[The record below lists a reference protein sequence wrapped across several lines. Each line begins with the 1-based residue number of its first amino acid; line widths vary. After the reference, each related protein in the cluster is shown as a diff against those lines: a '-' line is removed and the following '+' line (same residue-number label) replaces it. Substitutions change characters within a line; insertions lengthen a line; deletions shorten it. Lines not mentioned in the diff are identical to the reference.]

1 MNHVKPISIIVAITE
16 NNGIGKNNQ
25 LLVHLPQDLK
35 WFKRITQGHKV
46 IMGKNTFF
54 SLPKR
59 PLQGRINVVL
69 SDIPGEQIDG
79 CLVAYSIEG
88 VIEQCDENQE
98 NFIIGGASVYRQ
110 FLPCAQKLY
119 ITKIHTS
126 LEADTYFPEI
136 DPLLWEIIESE
147 KHFADE
153 KHPYDYTFTIY
164 RRIQK

>member
-25 LLVHLPQDLK
+25 LLVHLPEDLK
-35 WFKRITQGHKV
+35 SFKRITQGHKV
-46 IMGKNTFF
+46 IMGKNTYF

-59 PLQGRINVVL
+59 PLPGRINVVL
-69 SDIPGEQIDG
+69 SDIPGEQIGG
-79 CLVAYSIEG
+79 CLSAYSIDG
-88 VIEQCDENQE
+88 VIEKCDENQE

-110 FLPCAQKLY
+110 FLPYAQKLY

-126 LEADTYFPEI
+126 IEADTFFPEI
-136 DPLLWEIIESE
+136 DPLLWEVIESE

-153 KHPYDYTFTIY
+153 KHPFDYTFMIY
-164 RRIQK
+164 KRIQK

>member
-1 MNHVKPISIIVAITE
+1 MSHVKPISIIVAITE

-25 LLVHLPQDLK
+25 LLVHLPEDLK

-46 IMGKNTFF
+46 IMGKNTYF

-59 PLQGRINVVL
+59 PLPGRINVVL

-79 CLVAYSIEG
+79 CISAYSLDG

-110 FLPCAQKLY
+110 FLPYAQKLY

-126 LEADTYFPEI
+126 LEADTFFPEI
-136 DPLLWEIIESE
+136 DPLLWQIVESE

-153 KHPYDYTFTIY
+153 KHPFDYTFVIY